1 MMLPSR
7 RRLRCCLL
15 AFIIA
20 VFRVKFG
27 NSFNC
32 RLPFA
37 LPARTSARQ
46 NQNHEQYKSL
56 YLHLSVLKDS
66 KSRNDKFRL
75 FQSSVG
81 YDTNMEDHR
90 NDKAKTSTDKSALTT
105 TTAITALSQEL
116 PSTNNSQN
124 DDINDCDVEDVEDLE
139 MTQRNKEITKKILN
153 GLLLAASFGY
163 AAYTI
168 FNIDAGMTRGWTQ
181 QEIAMRIPLDNW
193 LNYESSLA
201 DRPIFTKTAINV
213 IIYLLGDW
221 LSQTVFKG
229 QNILDFDAGRTLK
242 NGLIGLCFGP
252 LVHEYYQF
260 SDYILPVEG
269 GMWNRFEKIL
279 MDQTIYLIVKCS
291 IYIAAVG
298 FLAGESTA
306 TVKNNV
312 QTKLPGIVVTAW
324 KFWPLVHL
332 GMWEYCATHV
342 M

>member
-1 MMLPSR
+1 
-7 RRLRCCLL
+7 
-15 AFIIA
+15 
-20 VFRVKFG
+20 
-27 NSFNC
+27 
-32 RLPFA
+32 
-37 LPARTSARQ
+37 
-46 NQNHEQYKSL
+46 
-56 YLHLSVLKDS
+56 
-66 KSRNDKFRL
+66 
-75 FQSSVG
+75 
-81 YDTNMEDHR
+81 MEDQLSSE
-90 NDKAKTSTDKSALTT
+90 DAKTSTEKIATT
-105 TTAITALSQEL
+105 TTFSEEP
-116 PSTNNSQN
+116 PSTNNGQDN
-124 DDINDCDVEDVEDLE
+124 DMEDALQI
-139 MTQRNKEITKKILN
+139 TQQNKEITKKILN

-242 NGLIGLCFGP
+242 NGFIGLCFGP

-298 FLAGESTA
+298 FLAGETTE

-332 GMWEYCATHV
+332 GTWNGIARAKGRTLFSLLSISPHTLCSDLWIDPRSTSHFMGQLCGFSMECHSCQHV
-342 M
+342 TEKRRAHQSHRCQRR

>member
-1 MMLPSR
+1 MVMLR
-7 RRLRCCLL
+7 RRLRHSSYHAPSSQRCHTPVSLILLFICSYSFHCQLPL
-15 AFIIA
+15 AFA
-20 VFRVKFG
+20 PSRTTYTARHHDHSLRKT
-27 NSFNC
+27 
-32 RLPFA
+32 FA
-37 LPARTSARQ
+37 FKTT
-46 NQNHEQYKSL
+46 
-56 YLHLSVLKDS
+56 
-66 KSRNDKFRL
+66 L

-81 YDTNMEDHR
+81 YESNIDDQCEE
-90 NDKAKTSTDKSALTT
+90 K
-105 TTAITALSQEL
+105 ITEKITQE
-116 PSTNNSQN
+116 PPVR
-124 DDINDCDVEDVEDLE
+124 DEK
-139 MTQRNKEITKKILN
+139 NKEITKKILN

-221 LSQTVFKG
+221 LSQTIFKG
-229 QNILDFDAGRTLK
+229 QNILEFDAGRTLK

-298 FLAGESTA
+298 FLAGENA
-306 TVKNNV
+306 ETVKNNV

-332 GMWEYCATHV
+332 GKFTVNKMLLV
-342 M
+342 MSENTLQLQIKHMF